1 MSAGLILFLKIAL
14 LFILAYFLG
23 GVHFATIISKIKGVD
38 IKTLGSGNPG
48 TMNMLRNFGVKI
60 AALTLILDAL
70 KGALPALLGYF
81 LLHDNELLGGVMRN
95 APFWLG
101 YYFPNGSKTG
111 FYIGGISVIIGHMYP
126 ILKRFKGG
134 KGVASSVGIFLV
146 ANPIITIIAFVVA
159 FIYLY
164 IGKYGSVASF
174 IFLSIT
180 GISEI
185 VLAIVFKDN
194 LAVIILVAS
203 ILALIIWAHRSNILR
218 LFKGTESDINI
229 RRQLQKKREGKLL

>member
-101 YYFPNGSKTG
+101 YYFPNGSK
-111 FYIGGISVIIGHMYP
+111 
-126 ILKRFKGG
+126 
-134 KGVASSVGIFLV
+134 
-146 ANPIITIIAFVVA
+146 
-159 FIYLY
+159 
-164 IGKYGSVASF
+164 
-174 IFLSIT
+174 
-180 GISEI
+180 
-185 VLAIVFKDN
+185 
-194 LAVIILVAS
+194 
-203 ILALIIWAHRSNILR
+203 
-218 LFKGTESDINI
+218 
-229 RRQLQKKREGKLL
+229 